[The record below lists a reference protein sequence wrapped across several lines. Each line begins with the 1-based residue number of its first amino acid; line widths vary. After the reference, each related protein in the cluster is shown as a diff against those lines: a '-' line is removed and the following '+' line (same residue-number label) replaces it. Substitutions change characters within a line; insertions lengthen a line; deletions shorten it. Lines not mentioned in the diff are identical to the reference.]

1 MSKNINVPLSGISDG
16 GLQERFDFELAQ
28 VIKNIHDPN
37 TDPTKKRK
45 ITIDLTIIPDEY
57 REDVLIEYQVKSKLV
72 ARESL
77 TSKVIIG
84 QDEKG
89 KPQANEL
96 KSGQRGQ
103 MYFDPTDS
111 ALKDDKGTP
120 VEEIEET
127 EKIKKFKT
135 N

>member
-1 MSKNINVPLSGISDG
+1 MSGISDG

-28 VIKNIHDPN
+28 VINNIHDPN

-45 ITIDLTIIPDEY
+45 ITIDLTITPDEY
-57 REDVLIEYQVKSKLV
+57 REDILIDYQVKSKLV
-72 ARESL
+72 ARDSL

-84 QDEKG
+84 QDERG

-96 KSGQRGQ
+96 KSGQ
-103 MYFDPTDS
+103 
-111 ALKDDKGTP
+111 KGKCILIP
-120 VEEIEET
+120 
-127 EKIKKFKT
+127 KIP

>member
-28 VIKNIHDPN
+28 VINNIHDPN

-45 ITIDLTIIPDEY
+45 ITIDLTITPDEY
-57 REDVLIEYQVKSKLV
+57 REDILIDYQVKSKLV
-72 ARESL
+72 ARDSL

-84 QDEKG
+84 QDERG

-103 MYFDPTDS
+103 MYFDPEDS
-111 ALKDDKGTP
+111 ELKDDKGTP
-120 VEEIEET
+120 VKEIEET
-127 EKIKKFKT
+127 AKIKKFKT